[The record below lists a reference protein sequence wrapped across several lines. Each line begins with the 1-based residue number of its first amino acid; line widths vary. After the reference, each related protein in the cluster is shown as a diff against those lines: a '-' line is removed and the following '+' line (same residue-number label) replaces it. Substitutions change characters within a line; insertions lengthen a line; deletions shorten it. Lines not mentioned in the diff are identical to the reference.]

1 MEGISLNFEAEEEN
15 NEIEA
20 EEENHEVQVE

>member
-1 MEGISLNFEAEEEN
+1 MEGMSLNFEAEEEN

-20 EEENHEVQVE
+20 EEENHEVQAE